1 MKQTPNTAVVI
12 IGAGLMGSLLA
23 WRLARGGYQVHLV
36 DQAAADQPASAAHT
50 AAAMVAPISE
60 RPLCHQTVFDHGLAS
75 LHLWPNL
82 LDDLY
87 HDTGIRV
94 GFRQQ
99 GSLIVAHPADE
110 AEMRQFESDMAFHQ
124 LLQRDDIRALN
135 RQQIAELE
143 PDLATHFERG
153 YWLKSEGQ
161 VDNRQ
166 LLIALR
172 AAVEHYAGQF
182 YFGVTADYDE
192 SNQTWRCYSALSDSG
207 QSSRLFDNV
216 KQDDVKQDDAKQA
229 ELKQLQCLM
238 ASAQVIDCR
247 GVGSKPRH
255 ADIRGVRGEV
265 LWVDAPNCRLNR
277 PVRLLHPRYHLYLV
291 PRANGQLQLGA
302 TEIESEDRTPVSVR
316 SAMEMLSALW
326 CLSPA
331 LAEARII
338 SMESNLRPASPD
350 HCPVIKQDKA
360 GLLVNGLFRHGYLMA
375 PSLLEHIQ
383 RDYDLDLGMNRNFSS
398 DRSFG

>member
-1 MKQTPNTAVVI
+1 MKQTPDKAVVI
-12 IGAGLMGSLLA
+12 LGAGLMGSLMA
-23 WRLARGGYQVHLV
+23 WRLARTGYQVHLV
-36 DQAAADQPASAAHT
+36 DQACADQPASAAYT

-82 LDDLY
+82 LDELC

-110 AEMRQFESDMAFHQ
+110 AEMRQFESDLAFHK
-124 LLQRDDIRALN
+124 LLQRDDIEALN

-172 AAVEHYAGQF
+172 AAVEQYAGQF

-192 SNQTWRCYSALSDSG
+192 FNQVWRCHSSLSDSG
-207 QSSRLFDNV
+207 QVGQSLDN
-216 KQDDVKQDDAKQA
+216 KQDDTKQA
-229 ELKQLQCLM
+229 ELEHLHGLM

-247 GVGSKPRH
+247 GVGAKPRH

-265 LWVDAPNCRLNR
+265 LWVDAPGCHLNR

-350 HCPVIKQDKA
+350 HCPLIKQDKA

-383 RDYDLDLGMNRNFSS
+383 QDYAVDLGMKRDFGPS
-398 DRSFG
+398 RSFG